1 MSVEATPKVTAP
13 VTAPVT
19 VPVEAPKAPAAVTAA
34 PVKKDETTGTVGGGV
49 NQGTPA
55 EGTAKKLYVMA

>member
-13 VTAPVT
+13 VTAPV
-19 VPVEAPKAPAAVTAA
+19 EAPKAPVAVTTA
-34 PVKKDETTGTVGGGV
+34 PVKKEETAAPVGGGV